1 MFTIRQ
7 SEIASIVAS
16 LWADQM
22 WMIMALYVNLAI
34 WKNTMARGTFFMIDA
49 EHDGDIQH
57 YKSLIIDNGGEVE
70 EVVWTGVEDDDAYIV
85 FSAPTKEQV
94 DNIKSILK
102 DG

>member
-1 MFTIRQ
+1 
-7 SEIASIVAS
+7 
-16 LWADQM
+16 
-22 WMIMALYVNLAI
+22 
-34 WKNTMARGTFFMIDA
+34 MARGTFFMIDA

-57 YKSLIIDNGGEVE
+57 YKSLIIDSGGKIE
-70 EVVWTGVEDDDAYIV
+70 EVVWTGNEDDDAYIV

>member
-1 MFTIRQ
+1 
-7 SEIASIVAS
+7 
-16 LWADQM
+16 
-22 WMIMALYVNLAI
+22 
-34 WKNTMARGTFFMIDA
+34 MIDA

-57 YKSLIIDNGGEVE
+57 YKSLIIDSGGKIE

-94 DNIKSILK
+94 DNIKSIIK

>member
-1 MFTIRQ
+1 
-7 SEIASIVAS
+7 
-16 LWADQM
+16 
-22 WMIMALYVNLAI
+22 MAKGVFY
-34 WKNTMARGTFFMIDA
+34 MIDA

-57 YKSLIIDNGGEVE
+57 CKSLIIDNGGEVE

>member
-1 MFTIRQ
+1 MFTMRQ
-7 SEIASIVAS
+7 SDIASIVAS

-34 WKNTMARGTFFMIDA
+34 WKNTMAKGTFFMIDA

-57 YKSLIIDNGGEVE
+57 YKSLIINNGGEIE
-70 EVVWTGVEDDDAYIV
+70 EVVWTGNEDDDAYIV
-85 FSAPTKEQV
+85 FSAPTKQQV

-102 DG
+102 YG

>member
-1 MFTIRQ
+1 
-7 SEIASIVAS
+7 
-16 LWADQM
+16 
-22 WMIMALYVNLAI
+22 MAKGV
-34 WKNTMARGTFFMIDA
+34 FFLIDA

-57 YKSLIIDNGGEVE
+57 YKSLIIDSGGEVE
-70 EVVWTGVEDDDAYIV
+70 EVVCTGVEDDAYIV

>member
-1 MFTIRQ
+1 
-7 SEIASIVAS
+7 
-16 LWADQM
+16 
-22 WMIMALYVNLAI
+22 
-34 WKNTMARGTFFMIDA
+34 MIDA

-57 YKSLIIDNGGEVE
+57 YKPLIIDNSGEID
-70 EVVWTGVEDDDAYIV
+70 EVVQTGVEDDDAYIV

>member
-1 MFTIRQ
+1 
-7 SEIASIVAS
+7 
-16 LWADQM
+16 M
-22 WMIMALYVNLAI
+22 WMITVLYVSPAI
-34 WKNTMARGTFFMIDA
+34 WKSTMAKGVFFLIDV
-49 EHDGDIQH
+49 EHDGDVQH
-57 YKSLIIDNGGEVE
+57 CKSLIIDNGGEIE

>member
-1 MFTIRQ
+1 MFTMRQ
-7 SEIASIVAS
+7 SDIASIVAS

-57 YKSLIIDNGGEVE
+57 YKSLIIDKGGEVE

>member
-1 MFTIRQ
+1 
-7 SEIASIVAS
+7 
-16 LWADQM
+16 
-22 WMIMALYVNLAI
+22 
-34 WKNTMARGTFFMIDA
+34 MIDA

-57 YKSLIIDNGGEVE
+57 YKSLIIDSGGKIE
-70 EVVWTGVEDDDAYIV
+70 EVVWTGNEDDDAYIV

>member
-1 MFTIRQ
+1 MFTMRQ
-7 SEIASIVAS
+7 SDIASIVAS

-34 WKNTMARGTFFMIDA
+34 WKNTMAKGTFFMIDA

-57 YKSLIIDNGGEVE
+57 YKSLIIDNGGEIE

-85 FSAPTKEQV
+85 FSAPTKQQV
-94 DNIKSILK
+94 DNIKLILESE
-102 DG
+102 

>member
-1 MFTIRQ
+1 
-7 SEIASIVAS
+7 
-16 LWADQM
+16 
-22 WMIMALYVNLAI
+22 MAKGV
-34 WKNTMARGTFFMIDA
+34 FFLNDV
-49 EHDGDIQH
+49 EHDGDVQH
-57 YKSLIIDNGGEVE
+57 SKSLIIDNGGEIE